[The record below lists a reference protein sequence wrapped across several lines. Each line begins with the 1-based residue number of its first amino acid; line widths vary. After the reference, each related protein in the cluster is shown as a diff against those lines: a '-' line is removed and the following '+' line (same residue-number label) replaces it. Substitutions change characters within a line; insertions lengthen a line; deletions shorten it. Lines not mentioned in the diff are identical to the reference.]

1 MMQAW
6 NRVLWVVAL
15 VAGAVL
21 ATAWMRPCFSGEDCS
36 GGSYRGLAMGIAGL
50 AFIVVSILYKLR
62 RDWPRL
68 MAFHLEQWLYAH
80 TVLGVLSL
88 YLVVGHSGFHLRD
101 PVAVIA
107 LAMLALT
114 VVSGAAGLFIL
125 YFMPRAQAKKEI
137 AVLIP
142 DDLCR
147 RISRLHEEL
156 SELCSE
162 KAGVFL
168 EVFNEMIIPLYR
180 TDVGATP
187 PSADVSPWA
196 QKVQADDQEAFMVLA
211 SKAEEVHDLFVL
223 LGRHMKFRWIIRGW
237 LLLHIPSTIG
247 LIVFSV
253 VHIISMTWYG
263 AP

>member
-1 MMQAW
+1 MMQNW
-6 NRVLWVVAL
+6 NRVFWVIAL
-15 VAGAVL
+15 LAGA
-21 ATAWMRPCFSGEDCS
+21 AGAIAWMRPCLSGEDCS
-36 GGSYRGLAMGIAGL
+36 GGSPRGLAMGIA
-50 AFIVVSILYKLR
+50 AFALIAVSILYKVR

-80 TVLGVLSL
+80 TVLGSLSL
-88 YLVVGHSGFHLRD
+88 YLAVGHSGFHLRNT
-101 PVAVIA
+101 VAVIA
-107 LAMLALT
+107 LSMLALT

-162 KAGVFL
+162 KGGVFL
-168 EVFNEMIIPLYR
+168 EVFNDLVIPLYR
-180 TDVGATP
+180 TDVGSAP

-196 QKVQADDQEAFMVLA
+196 EKVPPGEQDDFMALA

-223 LGRHMKFRWIIRGW
+223 LGRHMRFRWIIRGW
-237 LLLHIPSTIG
+237 LLLHVPSTLG
-247 LIVFSV
+247 LVVFSV